1 MDFIVISA
9 AIFFMA
15 LLIIE
20 LSLYGVR
27 NMKTYRRAKIKH
39 RLKKYTFV
47 ETETGNIV
55 KNRRLSDIDFLNR
68 LLLSSSAV
76 RSMDRLVLQAN
87 VKYPLG
93 VYFLSSAFLGA
104 FSFMITLILWDDV
117 VISSV
122 IALAFLLLPYLY
134 LVNVKNRRARKF
146 QTQLHEGLDLI
157 ARALRAGHSFTS
169 SLQLAAEEFEDPL
182 GTEFEETLDEINFGV
197 SVPDALKSLMGRV
210 DCKELNFF
218 VMAVIIQRESGG
230 NLADLISSLA
240 HLLRERF
247 RFQGNVRTLAAEG
260 KMSALILI
268 LLPFVIGLFI
278 FISSPE
284 FMKPLLE
291 EPIGHL
297 MLWAAGLG
305 MVIGSLIMRSMVTI
319 DV

>member
-1 MDFIVISA
+1 MDFIIISA
-9 AIFFMA
+9 VIFFMA
-15 LLIIE
+15 LVIIE
-20 LSLYGVR
+20 LSLYAVR
-27 NMKTYRRAKIKH
+27 NMQTYNRAKIKR
-39 RLKKYTFV
+39 RLQKYTFV

-55 KNRRLSDIDFLNR
+55 KNRRLSDIDLLNR
-68 LLLSSSAV
+68 LLLSSPAI
-76 RSMDRLVLQAN
+76 RSMDRMVIQAN

-93 VYFLSSAFLGA
+93 VYLLSSAFLGA
-104 FSFMITLILWDDV
+104 FSFMITLILWDDTL
-117 VISSV
+117 ISGTV
-122 IALAFLLLPYLY
+122 ALAAALLPYLY
-134 LVNVKNRRARKF
+134 LVNVKNRRSRKF

-169 SLQLAAEEFEDPL
+169 SLQLAADEFEDPL
-182 GTEFEETLDEINFGV
+182 GTEFGETLDEINFGV
-197 SVPDALKSLMGRV
+197 SVPDALRNLLTRV

-240 HLLRERF
+240 HILRERF

-278 FISSPE
+278 FISSPD
-284 FMKPLLE
+284 FMKPLFE
-291 EPIGHL
+291 EPIGHF
-297 MLWAAGLG
+297 MLGAAGVG
-305 MVIGSLIMRSMVTI
+305 MVIGSLIMRNMVNI